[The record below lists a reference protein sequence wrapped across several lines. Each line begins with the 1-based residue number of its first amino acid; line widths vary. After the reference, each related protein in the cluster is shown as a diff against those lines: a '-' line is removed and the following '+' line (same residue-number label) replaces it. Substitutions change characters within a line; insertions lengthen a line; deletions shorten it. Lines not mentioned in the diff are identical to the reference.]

1 MILLTRR
8 ASSAA
13 LAVLGLAV
21 LGLVLTDLARGPA
34 VAQADPPPPPP
45 VASPVQPAP
54 APAVPAPPATAL
66 QLFADVEEAWAASD
80 AERLGAL
87 VDTTSVRI
95 SVKPDAPPTA
105 AMNRVAATFLFQDP
119 MRLVRTT
126 SFRVLHVSVSDRG
139 TARATA
145 RWIGDWGGQRGVRRV
160 RVELE
165 AAAVRAG
172 VWLLTEVRSSD

>member
-8 ASSAA
+8 VSSAA
-13 LAVLGLAV
+13 LAVAV
-21 LGLVLTDLARGPA
+21 LALSGPGLRPPA
-34 VAQADPPPPPP
+34 AHADPPPPPP
-45 VASPVQPAP
+45 ATAPASP
-54 APAVPAPPATAL
+54 APAVAAPPATAL
-66 QLFADVEEAWAASD
+66 QLFAAVEEAWAASD

-87 VDTTSVRI
+87 VDTASVKI

-105 AMNRVAATFLFQDP
+105 ALNRVAAAFLFQDP

-126 SFRVLHVSVSDRG
+126 SFRVLRVNVSDRG

>member
-8 ASSAA
+8 VFSAA
-13 LAVLGLAV
+13 LAVLGLSLA
-21 LGLVLTDLARGPA
+21 GLALRPPA
-34 VAQADPPPPPP
+34 AHADPAPPPPAAATAP
-45 VASPVQPAP
+45 ALPAP
-54 APAVPAPPATAL
+54 TPPPATAL
-66 QLFADVEEAWAASD
+66 QLFAAVEEAWAASD

-87 VDTTSVRI
+87 VDTTSVKI

-105 AMNRVAATFLFQDP
+105 AMNRVAAAFLFQDP

-126 SFRVLHVSVSDRG
+126 SFRVLRVSVTDRG

-160 RVELE
+160 RVEFE